1 MVDHTLIVLLP
12 RHTNRCHT
20 NLEGMPQKAMMESA
34 STTLIVSIWAGRGA
48 SENADGQ
55 TQAICPLPLHL
66 RQMARFHLGDNI
78 IGDAKTGEAEED
90 PE

>member
-1 MVDHTLIVLLP
+1 MT
-12 RHTNRCHT
+12 
-20 NLEGMPQKAMMESA
+20 ESA
-34 STTLIVSIWAGRGA
+34 STTLIVSMWAGRGA

-55 TQAICPLPLHL
+55 ARAICPLPLHL

-78 IGDAKTGEAEED
+78 IGDAKAGETEEG